1 MKKCLHC
8 IQRVA
13 LIRTLAISPDILLL
27 DEPFSAL
34 DYQTRL
40 AVSDDVYRIIKKEK
54 KTVIMVTHDLAEAI
68 SMAERIIVLTKRPAE
83 IKKIKIN
90 KILIFLVQITII
102 TGLTIIWQFL
112 ADKQIIN
119 TFITSSPKEV
129 IKTIINLY
137 NQNNIFN
144 HIYITIYETF
154 ISFIIGT
161 IIGTLIAII
170 LWWNKFI
177 AKVMDPYLTILNS
190 LPKVALGP
198 IIIIWAGASINSII
212 IMALLISV
220 IVTTITVYN
229 GFSNTDINKINLLK
243 SFKANKFQILKMVI
257 LPSNYPTIISS
268 LKINVS
274 MSLIGVIM
282 GEFLVSKEGIGY
294 LIMYGSQVFNLNL
307 VITGIIIL
315 AFVSYIMYMI
325 VSYIEKILIRK

>member
-1 MKKCLHC
+1 MY
-8 IQRVA
+8 
-13 LIRTLAISPDILLL
+13 S
-27 DEPFSAL
+27 
-34 DYQTRL
+34 
-40 AVSDDVYRIIKKEK
+40 KEHK
-54 KTVIMVTHDLAEAI
+54 EY
-68 SMAERIIVLTKRPAE
+68 

-102 TGLTIIWQFL
+102 IGLTIIWQFL

-129 IKTIINLY
+129 IKTLINLY

-243 SFKANKFQILKMVI
+243 SFKANKFQILIMVI

-315 AFVSYIMYMI
+315 AVVSYIMYMI

>member
-1 MKKCLHC
+1 MYSKGH
-8 IQRVA
+8 
-13 LIRTLAISPDILLL
+13 
-27 DEPFSAL
+27 
-34 DYQTRL
+34 
-40 AVSDDVYRIIKKEK
+40 KEY
-54 KTVIMVTHDLAEAI
+54 
-68 SMAERIIVLTKRPAE
+68 

-129 IKTIINLY
+129 IKTLINLY

-154 ISFIIGT
+154 ISFILGT

-315 AFVSYIMYMI
+315 AVVSYIMYMI

>member
-1 MKKCLHC
+1 MY
-8 IQRVA
+8 
-13 LIRTLAISPDILLL
+13 S
-27 DEPFSAL
+27 
-34 DYQTRL
+34 
-40 AVSDDVYRIIKKEK
+40 KEHK
-54 KTVIMVTHDLAEAI
+54 EY
-68 SMAERIIVLTKRPAE
+68 

-102 TGLTIIWQFL
+102 IGLTIIWQFL

-154 ISFIIGT
+154 ISFILGT

-315 AFVSYIMYMI
+315 AVVSYIMYMI

>member
-1 MKKCLHC
+1 MY
-8 IQRVA
+8 
-13 LIRTLAISPDILLL
+13 S
-27 DEPFSAL
+27 
-34 DYQTRL
+34 
-40 AVSDDVYRIIKKEK
+40 KEHK
-54 KTVIMVTHDLAEAI
+54 EY
-68 SMAERIIVLTKRPAE
+68 

-102 TGLTIIWQFL
+102 IGLTIIWQFL

-137 NQNNIFN
+137 PSYPSFK
-144 HIYITIYETF
+144 HISITFVETF